1 MTDILSLI
9 RIHFKFK
16 YIFQAIF
23 LFFSAYLLVNYLT
36 GLVEDPAIKKGVAF
50 FAVSLDVAMQ
60 FVILARGKVSW
71 VKGEWKKGLVK
82 YRVMA
87 IILFTLYAVYV
98 IFYAILSA
106 VGFFMVEVERTE
118 TKIAEFQNTQ
128 KDNRQR
134 LKEIAA
140 EMDALTVQLKTEG
153 GTGYGQNSKT
163 ITARMDALKAERE
176 LINHNSGKNLSVRDK
191 LIKSA
196 VNSFDVLASNL
207 GVKKNRLKLLIFGI
221 SVTML
226 QVIIILTSW
235 SGETEKETKTDTESK
250 TNETLVNTGKKVL
263 SGSTSLVDS
272 SWSSETEKKTKTD
285 TELKTNETQANTGRE
300 VLSGSTSLVD
310 SSWSSEMEKETK
322 TDIESKTK
330 ETLINIGKEI
340 LSGSTSL
347 TESSWSGEAE
357 KETKTDTELKTN
369 ETVVNTEKKV
379 LSGSTSLVDS
389 FLDDSPGGESEVLKN
404 EFIRF
409 TEALFNDNRKLNGD
423 PVVSQ
428 KTGIPLER
436 CARYRQVLSSLRI
449 GDKTAIFKTQGGSVS
464 NYPKANLLEYLQTNA
479 PEII

>member
-1 MTDILSLI
+1 MTDILNFI
-9 RIHFKFK
+9 RINFKFK
-16 YIFQAIF
+16 YILQAVF

-36 GLVEDPAIKKGVAF
+36 GLVEDPSIKRGVAF

-71 VKGEWKKGLVK
+71 KKGSWAKGLIK

-87 IILFTLYAVYV
+87 IILFILYAVYV

-106 VGFFMVEVERTE
+106 VGFFMVEVEKTE
-118 TKIAEFQNTQ
+118 TKITEFKDIQ
-128 KDNRQR
+128 KENRQR

-140 EMDALTVQLKTEG
+140 EMDALVVQLKTEG

-176 LINHNSGKNLSVRDK
+176 QINQNSGKTLAVKDK
-191 LIKSA
+191 LIKGA
-196 VNSFDVLASNL
+196 VNSFDVLAGIL

-235 SGETEKETKTDTESK
+235 SGEAEKETKTGTESKTKETLVNTGKEVLSGSTSPADSSWSGEAENEAKTDMESK
-250 TNETLVNTGKKVL
+250 TNETLVNTENEVL
-263 SGSTSLVDS
+263 SESTSLVDS
-272 SWSSETEKKTKTD
+272 SWSGEAEKDTKTD
-285 TELKTNETQANTGRE
+285 TKLKTNEMLVNTGKE

-310 SSWSSEMEKETK
+310 
-322 TDIESKTK
+322 
-330 ETLINIGKEI
+330 
-340 LSGSTSL
+340 LSL
-347 TESSWSGEAE
+347 
-357 KETKTDTELKTN
+357 N
-369 ETVVNTEKKV
+369 E
-379 LSGSTSLVDS
+379 
-389 FLDDSPGGESEVLKN
+389 SPGCEPEVLKN

-428 KTGIPLER
+428 KTGIPLDQ

-464 NYPKANLLEYLQTNA
+464 NYPKADLLEYLQTNA

>member
-1 MTDILSLI
+1 MMNILNFI
-9 RIHFKFK
+9 KINFKFK
-16 YIFQAIF
+16 YIFQAVF

-36 GLVEDPAIKKGVAF
+36 GLVEDPAIKRGVAF

-60 FVILARGKVSW
+60 FVILARGKAS
-71 VKGEWKKGLVK
+71 WKKGSWAKGLIK
-82 YRVMA
+82 YRVIA

-106 VGFFMVEVERTE
+106 VGFFMVEVEKTE
-118 TKIAEFQNTQ
+118 TKITEFKDIQ
-128 KDNRQR
+128 KENRQR

-140 EMDALTVQLKTEG
+140 EMDALAVQLKTEG

-176 LINHNSGKNLSVRDK
+176 QINQKSGKTLAVKDK
-191 LIKSA
+191 LIKGA
-196 VNSFDVLASNL
+196 VNSFDVLSGNL

-235 SGETEKETKTDTESK
+235 GGEAEKETKTDTE
-250 TNETLVNTGKKVL
+250 L
-263 SGSTSLVDS
+263 
-272 SWSSETEKKTKTD
+272 
-285 TELKTNETQANTGRE
+285 
-300 VLSGSTSLVD
+300 
-310 SSWSSEMEKETK
+310 
-322 TDIESKTK
+322 KTK
-330 ETLINIGKEI
+330 ETLVNIGKEV

-357 KETKTDTELKTN
+357 KKTKTDTELKTD
-369 ETVVNTEKKV
+369 ETLVNIGKQV

-464 NYPKANLLEYLQTNA
+464 NYPKVDLLEYLQTNA